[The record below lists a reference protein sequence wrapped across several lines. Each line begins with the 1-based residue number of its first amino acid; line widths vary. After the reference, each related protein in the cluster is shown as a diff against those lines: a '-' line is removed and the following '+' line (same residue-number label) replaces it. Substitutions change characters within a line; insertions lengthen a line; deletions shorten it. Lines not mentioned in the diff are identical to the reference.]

1 MLCVNFPAVAPTIFN
16 NMSMNKP
23 SRLSSHNYSRIKSR
37 DNNNNYYCGGVVKR
51 RMGSLIIKSSCGTG
65 GAHNQLPEGLEKEL
79 MPKHVAV
86 IMDGNRRWAKSRGLP
101 VQLGHIAGRR
111 AMKQLTRN
119 CKKFGVQVLTVFAF
133 STENWIRPKE
143 EVDFLMNLFEEV
155 IRSDMEELIQNDVRV
170 SVVGNVG
177 GLRPSLQSLI
187 TSSSERSKD
196 NKAMDMVTAL
206 NYSGR
211 YDITEATKQIARKVK
226 DGVLGSVEDIDET
239 LIEKHLQTNVI
250 EESSFRNP
258 DLLIR
263 TSGELRLSNFM
274 LWQSAYTELIF
285 VDKLFPDFNEA
296 DLVDALTLF
305 QKRQR
310 RYGGHKY

>member
-16 NMSMNKP
+16 NISMNKP
-23 SRLSSHNYSRIKSR
+23 SRLSSHNYSRITSR
-37 DNNNNYYCGGVVKR
+37 DNNNYYGGGVVKR
-51 RMGSLIIKSSCGTG
+51 RMGSSIIKSSCGTG
-65 GAHNQLPEGLEKEL
+65 GAYEELPEGLEKEL

-143 EVDFLMNLFEEV
+143 EVNFLMNLFEEV

-187 TSSSERSKD
+187 SSSSERSKD
-196 NKAMDMVTAL
+196 NKGMDMVTAL

-211 YDITEATKQIARKVK
+211 HDITEATKQIARKVK

-250 EESSFRNP
+250 EESSYRNP

-285 VDKLFPDFNEA
+285 VDKLFPDFNEG
-296 DLVDALTLF
+296 DLVEALTLF

>member
-1 MLCVNFPAVAPTIFN
+1 
-16 NMSMNKP
+16 
-23 SRLSSHNYSRIKSR
+23 
-37 DNNNNYYCGGVVKR
+37 
-51 RMGSLIIKSSCGTG
+51 
-65 GAHNQLPEGLEKEL
+65 
-79 MPKHVAV
+79 
-86 IMDGNRRWAKSRGLP
+86 
-101 VQLGHIAGRR
+101 
-111 AMKQLTRN
+111 
-119 CKKFGVQVLTVFAF
+119 
-133 STENWIRPKE
+133 
-143 EVDFLMNLFEEV
+143 
-155 IRSDMEELIQNDVRV
+155 
-170 SVVGNVG
+170 
-177 GLRPSLQSLI
+177 
-187 TSSSERSKD
+187 
-196 NKAMDMVTAL
+196 MDMVTAL

-296 DLVDALTLF
+296 DLVEALTLF

>member
-1 MLCVNFPAVAPTIFN
+1 
-16 NMSMNKP
+16 
-23 SRLSSHNYSRIKSR
+23 
-37 DNNNNYYCGGVVKR
+37 
-51 RMGSLIIKSSCGTG
+51 
-65 GAHNQLPEGLEKEL
+65 

-101 VQLGHIAGRR
+101 VQLGHTAGRR
-111 AMKQLTRN
+111 AMKQLTLN

-143 EVDFLMNLFEEV
+143 EVEFLMNLFEEV
-155 IRSDMEELIQNDVRV
+155 IRSDMEELIQNDMRV

-196 NKAMDMVTAL
+196 NKGMDMVTAL

-296 DLVDALTLF
+296 DLVEALTLF